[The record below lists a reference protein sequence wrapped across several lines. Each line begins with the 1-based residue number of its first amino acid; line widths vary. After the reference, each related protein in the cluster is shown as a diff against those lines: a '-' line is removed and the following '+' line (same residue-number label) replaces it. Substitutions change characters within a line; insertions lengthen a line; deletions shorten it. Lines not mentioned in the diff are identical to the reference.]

1 MLMPMAL
8 ASILALGGLWVTL
21 VVVSGVA
28 LLAMAG
34 YAFWKMRSDDF
45 WEEQD

>member
-1 MLMPMAL
+1 MAL
-8 ASILALGGLWVTL
+8 AVLAVGLLIAFIALGG
-21 VVVSGVA
+21 VA
-28 LLAMAG
+28 LFIMAG